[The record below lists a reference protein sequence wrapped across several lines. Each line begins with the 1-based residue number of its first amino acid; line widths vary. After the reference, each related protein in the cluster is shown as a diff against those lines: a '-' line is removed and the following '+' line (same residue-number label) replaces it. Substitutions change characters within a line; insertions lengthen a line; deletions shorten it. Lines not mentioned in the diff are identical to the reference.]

1 MSEIAFTTPDG
12 LQMVSWSKRE
22 LGEWLH
28 ENVRPADGE
37 IALDFEASG
46 RHVDGNWATE
56 AGKCEPEA
64 RASIAAMAWRDTNTN
79 AVMSCAIPFDQ
90 GMVGGKKGRYIAKPT
105 KKNPTVGWETIP
117 HTDECAS
124 YNGAPHNNPA
134 YITPHGC
141 VCARWNFGAQG
152 WLDLKA
158 MWQSNKINRIDYFN
172 AKYDMWIALAGL
184 RDGAHVSC
192 SPDCVGWKHHAGP
205 EGTCLNA
212 GIDLSGKLGTDLMVV
227 EGIREPAE
235 RASLDHVARKFFGTT
250 KDRGIEEG
258 LKANGVGLGKRYDL
272 VDWRIAGKYAAKD
285 AELTLRGKLKVD
297 RIIEAGEIDS
307 RDLPIIHREHRK
319 EVVLFRM
326 EQRGVGFDVDL
337 CREQG
342 VKMHDEVDKLVGE
355 LPFKDTNI
363 AAGNYFFGDPSEGG
377 LGILPIK
384 LTEGG
389 KPSCDAEVVAR
400 LTHEK
405 GKAGEVAKL
414 WQHIAN
420 MKSVCSKWY
429 DAWPNRAGA
438 DGRLRTNFFQFAI
451 ETDRKDMTSGGAIS
465 GRLSATRVQLQGV
478 PQAWRIPDGI
488 VGIKKLFKPKPGHQ
502 VWEFDASNAE
512 VRVTAWLTQC
522 QALATV
528 INSGVN
534 IHSANTVNIFAHYL
548 AGSWPGGWPED
559 MPHDAFKHKSGEG
572 WTKDVEEA
580 LFDKDG
586 DPVYVMSDH
595 PEWKKVR
602 TSMKRGIFGTIYA
615 SGVRTLKAQI
625 DADLKDDIPERQ
637 IRGFMDALNAAY
649 PEIKRTSKA
658 CERKVDVAQGGPGYV
673 RLVSGRRRVFGW
685 GERTYKALNACVQGG
700 VAEMMS
706 ELMLAVEDKY
716 PGMLI
721 NQVHDSLWLEIP
733 DEMVDEVGTWVKAKG
748 KLIFENAFQTKTLK
762 VAFKFDGSRL
772 A

>member
-1 MSEIAFTTPDG
+1 MPEIAFTTPDG
-12 LQMVSWSKRE
+12 FRMVE
-22 LGEWLH
+22 TGYPCLGEWLAD
-28 ENVRPADGE
+28 NLNPADGE

-56 AGKCEPEA
+56 PSKCEPPA
-64 RASIAAMAWRDTNTN
+64 RVSIAAMSWLDTHSN
-79 AVMSCAIPFDQ
+79 ALMSCAIPFDQ
-90 GMVGGKKGRYIAKPT
+90 GFVGGKQGRYIAKPT
-105 KKNPTVGWETIP
+105 KRNPKVGWELIEHTNTCALMDDTLMYP
-117 HTDECAS
+117 HTPCTCA
-124 YNGAPHNNPA
+124 P
-134 YITPHGC
+134 
-141 VCARWNFGAQG
+141 WNFGTQG
-152 WLDLKA
+152 WRDLVD
-158 MWQSNKINRIDYFN
+158 MWRGDKIKRIDYFN
-172 AKYDMWIALAGL
+172 FKYDAWIALAGL
-184 RDGAHVSC
+184 RPGNDNPCG
-192 SPDCVGWKHHAGP
+192 PECVGWQHQAGP
-205 EGTCLNA
+205 DGTCLNA
-212 GIDLSGKLGTDLMVV
+212 GVDLSSKLGTDVMIV

-235 RASLDHVARKFFGTT
+235 RASLDHVSRKFFGTT

-272 VDWRIAGKYAAKD
+272 VSWVIAGKYAAKD
-285 AELTLRGKLKVD
+285 AELTLRAKHKIN
-297 RIIEAGEIDS
+297 RIIEAGEIDDK
-307 RDLPIIHREHRK
+307 DLPIIKREHRK
-319 EVVLFRM
+319 AVVLFKM
-326 EQRGVGFDVDL
+326 EQRGVGFNVDL

-342 VKMHDEVDKLVGE
+342 VKMHAEVDKLVTE

-363 AAGNYFFGDPSEGG
+363 AAGNYFFGEPPTG

-384 LTEGG
+384 LTDGG

-488 VGIKKLFKPKPGHQ
+488 VGIKKLFQPKPGHQ
-502 VWEFDASNAE
+502 LWEFDASNAE

-548 AGSWPGGWPED
+548 AGSWPGGWPEG
-559 MPHDAFKHKSGEG
+559 MPHDAFKHRDGEG
-572 WTKDVEEA
+572 WTRDIGEA

-586 DPVYVMSDH
+586 DPVYVMSEH

-615 SGVRTLKAQI
+615 SGVRTLKSQI
-625 DADLKDDIPERQ
+625 DNDLKDDIPERQ
-637 IRGFMDALNAAY
+637 IRSFMDALNAAY

-706 ELMLAVEDKY
+706 ELMLAVEERW
-716 PGMLI
+716 PGMLV

-733 DEMVDEVGTWVKAKG
+733 DELVDEVGRWVKAEG
-748 KLIFENAFQTKTLK
+748 KRLFESAFQTKTLK
-762 VAFKFDGSRL
+762 VAFKFDGARL

>member
-1 MSEIAFTTPDG
+1 MSEIAWSRPDG
-12 LQMVSWSKRE
+12 LHMVTWPKAE
-22 LGEWLH
+22 LGTWLAD
-28 ENVRPADGE
+28 NMCPADGE
-37 IALDFEASG
+37 ISLDFEASG
-46 RHVDGNWATE
+46 RHPDGNWATQ
-56 AGKCEPEA
+56 ADKCEPPA
-64 RASIAAMAWRDTNTN
+64 RVSIAAMSWLDTNSN
-79 AVMSCAIPFDQ
+79 ALMSVAIPFDQ
-90 GMVGGKKGRYIAKPT
+90 GMVGGKLGRYIAKPT
-105 KKNPTVGWETIP
+105 RKEPVTGWQTLP
-117 HTDECAS
+117 HTDECERAAGSFAS
-124 YNGAPHNNPA
+124 YGCWC
-134 YITPHGC
+134 TP
-141 VCARWNFGAQG
+141 WNFGTQG
-152 WLDLKA
+152 WVDLRDF
-158 MWQSNKINRIDYFN
+158 WRSDHVNRIDYFN

-184 RDGAHVSC
+184 REGAHSPC
-192 SPDCVGWKHHAGP
+192 SPDCVGWQHYAGP
-205 EGTCLNA
+205 EGTCLNS
-212 GIDLSGKLGTDLMVV
+212 GIDLSGKLGTDVMIV

-235 RASLDHVARKFFGTT
+235 RASLDNVARKFFQTS
-250 KDRGIEEG
+250 KDKGIEEG
-258 LKANGVGLGKRYDL
+258 LKANGVGLTKRYDL
-272 VDWRIAGKYAAKD
+272 VDWHIAGKYACLD
-285 AELTLRGKLKVD
+285 AELTLRAKLKID
-297 RIIEAGEIDS
+297 GIIRSGEIDN
-307 RDLPIIHREHRK
+307 RDLPIIKREHRK
-319 EVVLFRM
+319 AVVLFNM
-326 EQRGVGFDVDL
+326 ERRGVGFDVDT

-342 VKMHDEVDKLVGE
+342 KIMHASVDERVGE

-363 AAGNYFFGDPSEGG
+363 AAGKYFFEE

-384 LTEGG
+384 LTDGG

-405 GKAGEVAKL
+405 GQAGVVAKL
-414 WQHIAN
+414 WQEIAN

-429 DAWPNRAGA
+429 DAWPMRAGA

-478 PQAWRIPDGI
+478 PQAWRIPKGI

-502 VWEFDASNAE
+502 LWEFDASNAE

-522 QALATV
+522 QALADV

-534 IHSANTVNIFAHYL
+534 IHSANTVNIFGKML
-548 AGSWPGGWPED
+548 ADSWPGGWNPLL
-559 MPHDAFKHKSGEG
+559 PF
-572 WTKDVEEA
+572 DVFVSNDGGTTTVMSEA
-580 LFDKDG
+580 KTDDDG
-586 DPVYVMSDH
+586 DPIYLMASH

-615 SGVRTLKAQI
+615 SGVRTLKSQI
-625 DADLKDDIPERQ
+625 DNDLKDDIPERQ

-649 PEIKRTSKA
+649 PQIKRMSKI

-706 ELMLAVEDKY
+706 ELMIAVEAEF
-716 PGMLI
+716 PGMLV

-733 DEMVDEVGTWVKAKG
+733 DERVDEVGAWIKAKG
-748 KLIFENAFQTKTLK
+748 KEIFENAFRTPTMH
-762 VAFKFDGSRL
+762 VNFKFDGSRL